1 MTTFSV
7 IIPTYNRKDYLRAC
21 LESVA
26 QQRLRPNEVIV
37 VDDGST
43 DGTQQMLGTLTD
55 VTLIQQANAGPGAAR
70 NRGAAAANGDYLA
83 FLDSDD
89 IWFPLSL
96 QVMAELIERHGHP
109 SLLFA
114 RFEDFSGTTPS
125 EIVESPAV
133 GEVFSDYFAS
143 AARGLFAG
151 AGMMVIKR
159 DIFDR
164 AGGFDEARMNAE
176 DHDLAMRLGTAP
188 GFVQVM
194 APTIIGHRIH
204 DGNEM
209 GNAQLNLT
217 GITRLV
223 TREQAGAYL
232 GGASRARDRRKIICQ
247 HVRSAVFDL
256 ARAGQFSKFADLYR
270 DTFLWNL
277 REGRMKFLIAA
288 PIVAGVSRLKRSG
301 K

>member
-26 QQRLRPNEVIV
+26 QQRLQPNEVIV

-43 DGTQQMLGTLTD
+43 DGTQQMLEMMEN
-55 VTLIQQANAGPGAAR
+55 VTLIQKANAGPGAAR
-70 NRGAAAANGDYLA
+70 NRGAGAASGDYLA

-89 IWFPLSL
+89 IWFPWSL
-96 QVMAELIERHGHP
+96 QVMAELIAVHENP

-125 EIVESPAV
+125 GIVESPAV
-133 GEVFSDYFAS
+133 GEAFSDYFAS
-143 AARGLFAG
+143 AKRGLFAG

-188 GFVQVM
+188 GFVQVI

-204 DGNEM
+204 DGNAM
-209 GNAQLNLT
+209 GNALLNLA
-217 GITRLV
+217 GIRRLV

-232 GGASRARDRRKIICQ
+232 GGAGRAHERRKIICQ
-247 HVRSAVFDL
+247 HVRSAVLEL
-256 ARAGQFSKFADLYR
+256 ARAAQFAKFADLYR

-277 REGRMKFLIAA
+277 SEGRMKFLIAA
-288 PIVAGVSRLKRSG
+288 PVLAGVSLLRGNRR
-301 K
+301 